1 MRLPVTLL
9 PSAIVLALCTLTA
22 PRVHAQA
29 SSGGTKP
36 GDSVTVV
43 IHHVWSNKVAL
54 YDSLLQKVW
63 APAAR
68 RAGQKY
74 PAFGKAFAARRR
86 YVPTAMDRDSTFTY
100 VYLYTDR
107 ARVPESPLGNDVLA
121 AAGLTRQQMDDY
133 RRALLSC
140 LAPGSGTSTLLDEPY
155 R

>member
-1 MRLPVTLL
+1 M
-9 PSAIVLALCTLTA
+9 
-22 PRVHAQA
+22 HAQ
-29 SSGGTKP
+29 SRGGGTQP

-43 IHHVWSNKVAL
+43 IHHVRADRREL
-54 YDSLLQKVW
+54 YDSLMQKVW

-86 YVPTAMDRDSTFTY
+86 YVPTAPQPDSTFTY

-121 AAGLTRQQMDDY
+121 AAGFSKQQMDDY
-133 RRALLSC
+133 RQALRSC
-140 LAPGSGTSTLLDEPY
+140 LAPGSGTATLVDEAY

>member
-1 MRLPVTLL
+1 MASPL
-9 PSAIVLALCTLTA
+9 
-22 PRVHAQA
+22 HAQG
-29 SSGGTKP
+29 SSGGTRP

-43 IHHVWSNKVAL
+43 IHHVRADKRAL

-68 RAGQKY
+68 RAGEKY

-121 AAGLTRQQMDDY
+121 AAGFTKQQLDDY

-140 LAPGSGTSTLLDEPY
+140 LAPGSGTSTMVDEPY